1 MKRITFLLLVITS
14 MCLCGCSWFDRP
26 ANVEVLGL
34 SSVQND
40 HGLLVIE
47 INSQKYAPY
56 LIYKGISN
64 PRANKEK
71 MSPIG
76 GMRVTCFTM
85 HGNPNIEFIA
95 GEYDQASLEKY
106 FCENYTFMAV
116 SGVLCILILI
126 LWLITTAASKRK
138 KAKKKA

>member
-1 MKRITFLLLVITS
+1 MKKFTAFLLVITS
-14 MCLCGCSWFDRP
+14 ICLCGCSWFDRP

-34 SSVQND
+34 STVQND

-47 INSQKYAPY
+47 VNSQKYAPY

-64 PRANKEK
+64 HRANKEK
-71 MSPIG
+71 MSPVG

-85 HGNPNIEFIA
+85 HGNPNVEFIA

-106 FCENYTFMAV
+106 FCENYT
-116 SGVLCILILI
+116 VLVIAGILLAIWSF
-126 LWLITTAASKRK
+126 LWIAFFGIKPK
-138 KAKKKA
+138 KKKA